1 MLRTPNTSP
10 RKRGPDFFRGSR
22 FHEIGKIFR
31 KFQKALVI
39 STKFRCISW
48 ISDLQQIL
56 VHYYFCSKSTRKAND
71 FERVLADIGE
81 RYWKKL
87 ASIQR
92 RTSLLKFNIPNES
105 KVELW
110 TYLGSTAA
118 LRTMM
123 RFPFPWSLLAR
134 IGLWVPVIIR
144 DCAYRLIARN
154 RYYLFGQKEYC
165 GRPSPT
171 LKAAMVH

>member
-1 MLRTPNTSP
+1 MAHAGLNHVFRLPATELKGVGSAASTIL
-10 RKRGPDFFRGSR
+10 KRLMN
-22 FHEIGKIFR
+22 ENKVLIIFDGVCNLCEGAVHFAHAR
-31 KFQKALVI
+31 DVKGDILYGFAQEEKTHAVVALFGLKPADLLQSVVLVE
-39 STKFRCISW
+39 STATH
-48 ISDLQQIL
+48 DEL
-56 VHYYFCSKSTRKAND
+56 VAYR
-71 FERVLADIGE
+71 
-81 RYWKKL
+81 
-87 ASIQR
+87 
-92 RTSLLKFNIPNES
+92 
-105 KVELW
+105 
-110 TYLGSTAA
+110 GSTAA